1 MYIHV
6 AVLSNADVDL
16 IITDVD
22 LINAVAVLTL
32 QGTFCL
38 SGRHKLTFY
47 AVLSFFWLILAPYN
61 KERKHRDASSL
72 LVGTPGLEPGTS
84 AM

>member
-32 QGTFCL
+32 QGTFL
-38 SGRHKLTFY
+38 P
-47 AVLSFFWLILAPYN
+47 FWTAQTNILC
-61 KERKHRDASSL
+61 RTLFL
-72 LVGTPGLEPGTS
+72 LADIGTI
-84 AM
+84 